1 MSEGGRDVTDVQQT
15 GRNSRMVDKGGGG
28 GGGGLGVGVRGVVW
42 VVDGEVPGDGR
53 NESCQASRGTR
64 HWMSFST
71 GTPVLTSSLLLKEL
85 AFSRVS
91 SIRWAG
97 GGDGGKRM

>member
-1 MSEGGRDVTDVQQT
+1 MG
-15 GRNSRMVDKGGGG
+15 
-28 GGGGLGVGVRGVVW
+28 
-42 VVDGEVPGDGR
+42 VDGEVPGDGR

-71 GTPVLTSSLLLKEL
+71 GTPVLTSSLPLKDL

-97 GGDGGKRM
+97 GGDGGRRK